1 MNNTGFSKRIEI
13 APILGWVLSD
23 DELAIR
29 ARSLLRW
36 KTRYNS
42 IHVDAEKGHVTLSG
56 QVDSSSDRDAAE
68 QIIRKLSGVVG
79 VTNRI
84 NAPDLR
90 ASEDCKS
97 QAHKV
102 TFKFLE
108 RIT

>member
-13 APILGWVLSD
+13 TPILGWVLSD

-42 IHVDAEKGHVTLSG
+42 IHVEAEKGHVTLSG

-84 NAPDLR
+84 NAPDPR

-97 QAHKV
+97 QAHKG
-102 TFKFLE
+102 L
-108 RIT
+108 